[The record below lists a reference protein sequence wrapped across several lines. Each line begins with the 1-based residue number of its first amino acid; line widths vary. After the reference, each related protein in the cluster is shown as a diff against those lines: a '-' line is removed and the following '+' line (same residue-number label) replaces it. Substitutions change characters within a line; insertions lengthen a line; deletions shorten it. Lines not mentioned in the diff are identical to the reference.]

1 MVAPDYYRDGKF
13 HDPKNPGTM
22 EFLKDQ
28 SQWSKLKEDFEG
40 KVLPFVQGKG
50 ATSFGA
56 IGTCW
61 GSYMVSKEVLPP
73 PILDHVGQTPWLA
86 MAWYTLVWLG
96 WVNVCWEGGG
106 GSFKRECVF

>member
-1 MVAPDYYRDGKF
+1 MVAPDYYRNRKF

-40 KVLPFVQGKG
+40 KVLPFVEGKG

-61 GSYMVSKEVLPP
+61 GSCMVSNPP
-73 PILDHVGQTPWLA
+73 PISDHVGRTPWLG
-86 MAWYTLVWLG
+86 MAWLG
-96 WVNVCWEGGG
+96 ECVLGGG
-106 GSFKRECVF
+106 RGEL